1 MNEKWSRKLGNREV
15 PSASW
20 LKKMS
25 LIVAPYPSATTIWH
39 LPMDKNSFVGA
50 KGPTNH
56 MLRGPGGILPPCALD
71 NRHVDLCPGCGPCCG
86 CSPSQPWLGAPG
98 EHRLSPSP
106 TDEEAFVEV
115 QVSSKEVG
123 VLEQQQKNAFGH
135 IREGKRNSMT
145 LSTSPPPQGGAP
157 QCQVRLSRPV
167 IAPVG

>member
-1 MNEKWSRKLGNREV
+1 MVQKIGKQR
-15 PSASW
+15 SAISI
-20 LKKMS
+20 MVEDDVS
-25 LIVAPYPSATTIWH
+25 HCSP
-39 LPMDKNSFVGA
+39 LPLSNNNLASTHGQKFLCGSQGT
-50 KGPTNH
+50 TNH

-71 NRHVDLCPGCGPCCG
+71 NRHADLCPGCGPCCG

>member
-1 MNEKWSRKLGNREV
+1 MPRFLPFALSSLYIALVLCLMLLPGHLKSL
-15 PSASW
+15 PSE
-20 LKKMS
+20 
-25 LIVAPYPSATTIWH
+25 
-39 LPMDKNSFVGA
+39 
-50 KGPTNH
+50 
-56 MLRGPGGILPPCALD
+56 PPCALD